1 MGRDQHLQSSVAVMV
16 GESGV
21 TTRLADPTQP
31 RSLPDETLEDC
42 IDILRSSRVIGIS
55 TYHCQCDESLAAHGE
70 GGDQHLQPSVAV
82 VVGESQ
88 ASQ

>member
-1 MGRDQHLQSSVAVMV
+1 MV

-42 IDILRSSRVIGIS
+42 IDISRSSRVFGVPTDS
-55 TYHCQCDESLAAHGE
+55 CQWGESLSALGE
-70 GGDQHLQPSVAV
+70 GRDQHLQSSVAV
-82 VVGESQ
+82 VVGESGVTTRL
-88 ASQ
+88 ADPT